1 MPEFECSNKHLPFT
15 VSFPTFTKQLTCE
28 GHRRDNPAYTG
39 KRISAGEILWL
50 VQQQIAGNTSP
61 ATKTGSCSRIAE
73 NRNRDYRHIELPS
86 AESFLKKMAELIKK
100 IWEVDPLISPGCG
113 GEMKIIVLPDDSEVV
128 AKILKQLNL
137 WSESALDRTRASPQP
152 DSNNSY
158 EPFYDDIQRNP
169 KEWIVG

>member
-1 MPEFECSNKHLPFT
+1 
-15 VSFPTFTKQLTCE
+15 
-28 GHRRDNPAYTG
+28 
-39 KRISAGEILWL
+39 
-50 VQQQIAGNTSP
+50 
-61 ATKTGSCSRIAE
+61 
-73 NRNRDYRHIELPS
+73 
-86 AESFLKKMAELIKK
+86 MAELIKK

-158 EPFYDDIQRNP
+158 EPFYDDVQRNP
-169 KEWIVG
+169 EEGWRPKNVRYSLRVRSRISVMTCY